1 MAVVVRIGVV
11 AVVGASI
18 AIFRLIDL
26 LDGVPLGLILLAL
39 MLCLW
44 LMVKRRFLFRH
55 CPGREGVSLF
65 YLGNAVD
72 LSPTEGNLGGRPGD
86 RAG

>member
-1 MAVVVRIGVV
+1 VTTLGIVLAVVVGIGVV

-26 LDGVPLGLILLAL
+26 LEGVPLGLILLAL

-44 LMVKRRFLFRH
+44 LMVKRRFLFRVV
-55 CPGREGVSLF
+55 PR
-65 YLGNAVD
+65 
-72 LSPTEGNLGGRPGD
+72 
-86 RAG
+86 

>member
-1 MAVVVRIGVV
+1 MTTLGIVLAVVVGIGVV

-26 LDGVPLGLILLAL
+26 LDGFPLGLILLAL

-44 LMVKRRFLFRH
+44 LMVKRRFLFQVVPR
-55 CPGREGVSLF
+55 
-65 YLGNAVD
+65 
-72 LSPTEGNLGGRPGD
+72 
-86 RAG
+86 

>member
-1 MAVVVRIGVV
+1 VTTLGIVLAVVVGIGVV

-44 LMVKRRFLFRH
+44 LMVKRRFLFRVV
-55 CPGREGVSLF
+55 PR
-65 YLGNAVD
+65 
-72 LSPTEGNLGGRPGD
+72 
-86 RAG
+86 

>member
-1 MAVVVRIGVV
+1 MTTLGIVLAVVVGIGVV

-44 LMVKRRFLFRH
+44 LMVKRRFLFRVV
-55 CPGREGVSLF
+55 PR
-65 YLGNAVD
+65 
-72 LSPTEGNLGGRPGD
+72 
-86 RAG
+86 

>member
-1 MAVVVRIGVV
+1 MTTLGIVLAVAVGIGVV

-44 LMVKRRFLFRH
+44 LMVKRRFLFRVV
-55 CPGREGVSLF
+55 PR
-65 YLGNAVD
+65 
-72 LSPTEGNLGGRPGD
+72 
-86 RAG
+86 